1 MPLDS
6 LLSLVEKLRERI
18 DVHGSKLRQSEA
30 LTRYALIDPLL
41 RELGWNTADPD
52 LVRPEYKTDDGW
64 PDYALLSDGKPIMM
78 VEAKKLDT
86 SLQGKVIRQGIG
98 YCQEQ
103 GTLYFSV
110 TDGRL
115 WKIYETHRPVP
126 IDEKRIAELDLKS
139 QSAAEACLKALTL
152 WEIRVSGRVATGQ
165 IPVAGPPPDQPA
177 QPPSPIPNPQLTSP
191 SPSEPEWQPISTLNP
206 RSESHP
212 PHPSAVQFPDNSDDR
227 VTAWAGGQRG
237 LLVQIMRWLIN
248 GDHLTENHCPIPRTP
263 GGIKP
268 LVSTGPIGPM
278 RDHSQVGSFYI
289 YTNLTHARVIDACQ
303 TIIRRAGQDPAQFKV
318 RFSRKN

>member
-41 RELGWNTADPD
+41 RELGWDTEDPD
-52 LVRPEYKTDDGW
+52 LVVPEYKTDDGW

-126 IDEKRIAELDLKS
+126 VDEKRIAEFDSKN

-152 WEIRVSGRVATGQ
+152 WEIKESGRVGDWYA
-165 IPVAGPPPDQPA
+165 PDVGRTPNQPA
-177 QPPSPIPNPQLTSP
+177 QPPSPIPNPQPP
-191 SPSEPEWQPISTLNP
+191 SPGLDEHEWQPISELKP

-212 PHPSAVQFPDNSDDR
+212 SPPKAVQFPDNSGAQ

-237 LLVQIMRWLIN
+237 LLVQVVRWLVN
-248 GDHLTENHCPIPRTP
+248 GNHLTENCCPILITPRGTRY
-263 GGIKP
+263 
-268 LVSTGPIGPM
+268 LVSTGPVDSM
-278 RDHSQVGSFYI
+278 RDHNQVGSFYI
-289 YTNLTHARVIDACQ
+289 YTNLTHSRVIDACR
-303 TIIRRAGQDPAQFKV
+303 TIIRRAEQDPAQFKV
-318 RFSRKN
+318 RFSQKN